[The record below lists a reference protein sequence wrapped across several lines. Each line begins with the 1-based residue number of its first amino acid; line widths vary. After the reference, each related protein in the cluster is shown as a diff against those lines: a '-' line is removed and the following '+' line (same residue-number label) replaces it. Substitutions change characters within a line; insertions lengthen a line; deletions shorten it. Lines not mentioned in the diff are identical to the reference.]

1 MPSVRLR
8 EITIDDV
15 DVVDAWAAS
24 PEQSGA
30 FNDFGLPV
38 RSIRQACLEGRLI
51 GEGGGNLLV
60 VVDDGRPVGTVSWHG
75 VMYGPNPESRGWNI
89 GISLVPEARGQGFG
103 GAVQRQLAE
112 RLFAT
117 TAANRV
123 EATTDVENVA
133 EQRALEK
140 AGFSREGV
148 QRGAQWR
155 GGAWHDV
162 VTYSITRSDLNG

>member
-1 MPSVRLR
+1 M
-8 EITIDDV
+8 
-15 DVVDAWAAS
+15 
-24 PEQSGA
+24 SGA
-30 FNDFGLPV
+30 GDRVAGPDHAIEVVADGDL
-38 RSIRQACLEGRLI
+38 AGC
-51 GEGGGNLLV
+51 LV
-60 VVDDGRPVGTVSWHG
+60 VRREVFVIEQRIPEEEETDAYDAYAVHLLASDPEGRPVGTVSWHG